1 MTENAELIVDTKSQ
15 AAVEE
20 QLEIRGVWK
29 KGAGVEVDE
38 RLRLARIAEL
48 VNLREYADRARRTFL
63 NEIDTLERRNDRLF
77 TDLDVLLFD
86 LRTWFTATGG
96 AVPALGKNRD
106 AFVGYPQHKY
116 AGEPVPISRS
126 LKLTEGRATNRK
138 VRVGVVDTPLY
149 WHAQFSKEMVEADE
163 LSTPDANGVYA
174 GWQGHATAVVGKI
187 HELAPDAY
195 IIVKAGLDGQTGR
208 KTVWETARKIA
219 AFDGNPGI
227 AVLNLSCGT
236 TTGDGQAPMV
246 LRRAI
251 DTVKKANPGL
261 LVVAAAGNQGAAP
274 NPPLAVWPAAMTEV
288 EAVGATN
295 APWSEQR
302 TWVDLTADGTDV
314 PVLYIDG
321 KVRLT
326 REEKTFNGYAMLNG
340 TSFAAACVSGALAAE
355 LETTEDP
362 AEALQRVLAGPFVSP
377 YPPR

>member
-1 MTENAELIVDTKSQ
+1 MTENAELIVDTKSR
-15 AAVEE
+15 AEVEE

-29 KGAGVEVDE
+29 RGAGVEVDE

-48 VNLREYADRARRTFL
+48 VNLSEYAQQARRTFL
-63 NEIDTLERRNDRLF
+63 NEIDTLERRTDRLF
-77 TDLDVLLFD
+77 TDLDVLLYD
-86 LRTWFTATGG
+86 LRAWFTATAGT
-96 AVPALGKNRD
+96 VPAMGKNRD
-106 AFVGYPQHKY
+106 TFIGYPQHKY
-116 AGEPVPISRS
+116 AGEPVPVSRP
-126 LKLTEGRATNRK
+126 LKLAEGRATNRK
-138 VRVGVVDTPLY
+138 IRVGVVDTPLF

-163 LSTPDANGVYA
+163 LSTPDADGVYA

-219 AFDGNPGI
+219 AFDGNPAI
-227 AVLNLSCGT
+227 DVLNLSCGT
-236 TTGDGQAPMV
+236 TTGDGQAPMA

-261 LVVAAAGNQGAAP
+261 LIVAAAGNQGSAP

-288 EAVGATN
+288 EAVGAEN

-302 TWVDLTADGTDV
+302 MWVDLVADGTDV
-314 PVLYIDG
+314 HVLFLDG

-326 REEKTFNGYAMLNG
+326 TGETLFDGSAMLNG

-355 LETTEDP
+355 LEDTPNP
-362 AEALQRVLAGPFVSP
+362 AEALRKVLAGPLVSR
-377 YPPR
+377 YSPR